1 MSSDV
6 DEYLKAITQCK
17 GVDKIIIMSGDG
29 FPIKTTIVGEDIT
42 QYTYT
47 YWHLAKKATQ
57 LVKMIDYNDDARLV
71 RFRSKKN
78 ETLMALD
85 PENGYIMIIV
95 QTPKVE

>member
-29 FPIKTTIVGEDIT
+29 FPIKTTVVNEDIT

-47 YWHLAKKATQ
+47 FWHLAKKVQQ
-57 LVKMIDYNDDARLV
+57 LVKTIDINDDVRLV

-85 PENGYIMIIV
+85 NQYVMIII
-95 QTPKVE
+95 